1 MLLRSGIKK
10 CIGKYLTMSEG
21 RKKIAIIENH
31 ELGIYSIRHD
41 LVKAIAEKYDTTVI
55 TEVDDSFKNGDLETL
70 VHFVDVG
77 KAVLNPATA
86 LMYHSRL
93 QKALLKAKPDLC
105 LTFTIR
111 PAIYGNL
118 VTGKL
123 KIPTIS
129 TITGTGPL
137 FDSKSISYAVARQLY
152 KRVLKKTRFVF
163 FPNYDDLNGFVE
175 RGYIKK
181 EQARRVPGSG
191 INHEQF
197 APQLSTRGDDG
208 KFIFLYISRLIK
220 DKGVMEYV
228 EAASILKDNFPN
240 AEFHI
245 VGPLW
250 TGNKKSLT
258 VTAKELNEW
267 INKKWIV
274 YHDKQKDVRP
284 FIADSDCVVMPSYRE
299 GMSNILLEGAS
310 MARPLIATDVTGCRD
325 IVEDGVNGLL
335 CKVKSGTDLSEKM
348 KKMMGLSSAERE
360 AMGKK
365 GRNKMIKEFD
375 KKIVIEKYLAAI
387 EEVLHGK

>member
-1 MLLRSGIKK
+1 MNTGKK
-10 CIGKYLTMSEG
+10 
-21 RKKIAIIENH
+21 RIAIIENH

-41 LVKAIAEKYDTTVI
+41 LVKAIAEKYDTTVL
-55 TEVDDSFKNGDLETL
+55 TEVDDSFTNGDLASI

-86 LMYHSRL
+86 LKYYSRL
-93 QKALLKAKPDLC
+93 RRALISAKPDLC

-118 VTGKL
+118 VTSKL

-137 FDSKSISYAVARQLY
+137 FESRSISYTIARQLY
-152 KRVLKKTRFVF
+152 KRVLRKTKFVF

-175 RGYIKK
+175 KGYIKR

-197 APQLSTRGDDG
+197 APRPSTRKDDG
-208 KFIFLYISRLIK
+208 KFIFLYISRLLK
-220 DKGVMEYV
+220 DKGVMEFV
-228 EAASILKDNFPN
+228 EAASLVKNKCPA

-245 VGPLW
+245 IGPLW

-267 INKKWIV
+267 IGKKWII

-284 FIADSDCVVMPSYRE
+284 FIADADCVVMPSYRE
-299 GMSNILLEGAS
+299 GMNNVLLEAAS

-325 IVEDGVNGLL
+325 IVEDGVTGLL
-335 CKVKSGTDLSEKM
+335 CKVQSGADLAEKM
-348 KKMMGLSSAERE
+348 RTMMNLSASERE
-360 AMGKK
+360 EMGKK
-365 GRNKMIKEFD
+365 GREKMIREFD
-375 KKIVIEKYLAAI
+375 KKIVIQMYLQAI
-387 EEVLHGK
+387 EEVMNGK

>member
-1 MLLRSGIKK
+1 
-10 CIGKYLTMSEG
+10 MSEG
-21 RKKIAIIENH
+21 RKKITIIENH

-41 LVKAIAEKYDTTVI
+41 LVKAIAEKYDTTVL
-55 TEVDDSFKNGDLETL
+55 TEVDDSFKNGDLETM

-77 KAVLNPATA
+77 KGVLNPATA
-86 LMYHSRL
+86 LKYYSRL
-93 QKALLKAKPDLC
+93 KQALMLAKPDVC

-118 VTGKL
+118 VTSKL

-137 FDSKSISYAVARQLY
+137 FDSKSISYTIARQLY
-152 KRVLKKTRFVF
+152 KRVLKKTKFVF
-163 FPNYDDLNGFVE
+163 FPNYDDLNGFIE

-181 EQARRVPGSG
+181 EQGRRVPGSG

-197 APQLSTRGDDG
+197 APQPSSRGNDG

-220 DKGVMEYV
+220 DKGVMEFV
-228 EAASILKDNFPN
+228 EAASLLKDQFAD

-245 VGPLW
+245 IGPLW

-267 INKKWIV
+267 IEKKWIV

-284 FIADSDCVVMPSYRE
+284 FIADADCVVMPSYRE

-335 CKVKSGTDLSEKM
+335 CKVKDGKDLAEKM
-348 KKMMGLSSAERE
+348 KQMMRISESERE

-365 GRNKMIKEFD
+365 GREKMIREFD
-375 KKIVIEKYLAAI
+375 KKIVIQKYLEAI
-387 EEVLHGK
+387 EEVLNGK

>member
-1 MLLRSGIKK
+1 MRTEK
-10 CIGKYLTMSEG
+10 
-21 RKKIAIIENH
+21 KKIVIIENH

-41 LVKAIAEKYDTTVI
+41 LVKAIAEKYDTTVL
-55 TEVDDSFKNGDLETL
+55 TEVDDSFKNGDLESM

-77 KAVLNPATA
+77 KAVLNPVTA
-86 LMYHSRL
+86 LKYHSRL
-93 QKALLKAKPDLC
+93 KKALLQAKPDLC

-137 FDSKSISYAVARQLY
+137 FDSNSISYRIARQLY

-191 INHEQF
+191 INYEQF
-197 APQLSTRGDDG
+197 APQPSSRGKDE
-208 KFIFLYISRLIK
+208 KFIFLYVSRLLK
-220 DKGVMEYV
+220 DKGIMEFV
-228 EAASILKDNFPN
+228 EAASILKDQVPN

-258 VTAKELNEW
+258 VTAGELNDW
-267 INKKWIV
+267 IEKKWIV

-284 FIADSDCVVMPSYRE
+284 FIADADCVVMPSYRE
-299 GMSNILLEGAS
+299 GMSNVLLEAAS
-310 MARPLIATDVTGCRD
+310 MAKPLIATDVTGCRD

-335 CKVKSGTDLSEKM
+335 CKVKSGADLAEKM
-348 KKMMGLSSAERE
+348 KLMMALSSSERE
-360 AMGKK
+360 EMGKR
-365 GRNKMIKEFD
+365 GREKMIREFD
-375 KKIVIEKYLAAI
+375 KKIVIQNYLKTI
-387 EEVLHGK
+387 EEVIYAK